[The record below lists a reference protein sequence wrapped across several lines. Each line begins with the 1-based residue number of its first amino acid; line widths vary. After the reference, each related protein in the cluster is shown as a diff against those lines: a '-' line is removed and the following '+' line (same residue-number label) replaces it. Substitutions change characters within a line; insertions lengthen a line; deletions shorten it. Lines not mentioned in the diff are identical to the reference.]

1 MRPRHWMQLGNATRS
16 QNDLDP
22 TNPKFCMGNLLDL
35 NLHQYVEQVGE
46 IVETADKELK
56 IERKLDTI
64 ENVRV
69 SKICVIYNRFVIIV
83 VVIFI

>member
-1 MRPRHWMQLGNATRS
+1 
-16 QNDLDP
+16 
-22 TNPKFCMGNLLDL
+22 MGNLLDL

-64 ENVRV
+64 ENVRN
-69 SKICVIYNRFVIIV
+69 SKICVIYNRIVIIV